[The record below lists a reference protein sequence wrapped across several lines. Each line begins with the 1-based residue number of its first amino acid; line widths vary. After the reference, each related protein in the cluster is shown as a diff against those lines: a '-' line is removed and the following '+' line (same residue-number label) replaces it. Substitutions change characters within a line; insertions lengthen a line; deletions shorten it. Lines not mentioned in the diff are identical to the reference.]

1 MKNLKISIFADGAD
15 IEQMKAIYKTGN
27 VDGFT
32 TNPSLMK
39 KAGISD
45 YNIFAKN
52 VVKEFPDVSI
62 SFEVFADDFDTMKK
76 EAIKISSLGKNVS
89 VKIPIM
95 NSKGESSIPLI
106 NKLSHSGVKLN
117 VTAVFTIEQ
126 VKDIV
131 DNIDENSQ
139 TIVSVFAGRIA
150 DTGIDPIDIMSKS
163 AELCHS
169 KKGVKLLWASPRE
182 AYNIIQANEVGA
194 DIITCTPDLIRKT
207 SKFGKD
213 LEKFSKET
221 VQMFLKDSQSLGYS
235 IL

>member
-62 SFEVFADDFDTMKK
+62 SFEVFADDFDTMEK

-150 DTGIDPIDIMSKS
+150 DTGMDPIDIMSKS
-163 AELCHS
+163 VELCHS